1 MAIDTSIIDTVPIG
15 HTKVRPY
22 PAFGIL
28 RTVLL
33 KVGSAIFVLW
43 GAVTITFIVLAI
55 LPGDR
60 ATILL
65 NITSGQTIARTPEEL
80 APINAMYG
88 FDQPILTQ
96 YIGYVTG
103 LLHGDLGTSF
113 ELQRSVANIIG
124 EQIVPTFTLAG
135 SALLLAWIFAVPWT
149 LFTAG
154 RSRRLGAFGSA
165 TETIM
170 AGLPQ
175 YWIGILLL
183 IVFAIGLRWFPV
195 IGGTG
200 FMNSV
205 LPTVTLAIPL
215 AGFLGQ
221 SIRSEFDRTMREPFV
236 LSARARG
243 MSGWGVRARHVLR
256 HALITG
262 VTLSGWAIGHLLS
275 GTVLVETVFARP
287 GLGAIVVDA
296 VSNKDFALVSG
307 CVILSSFLYVVIN
320 LVLDLI
326 YLIVDPRLRGAA

>member
-1 MAIDTSIIDTVPIG
+1 
-15 HTKVRPY
+15 
-22 PAFGIL
+22 
-28 RTVLL
+28 
-33 KVGSAIFVLW
+33 
-43 GAVTITFIVLAI
+43 
-55 LPGDR
+55 
-60 ATILL
+60 
-65 NITSGQTIARTPEEL
+65 
-80 APINAMYG
+80 MYG

>member
-113 ELQRSVANIIG
+113 